1 MIEPEKGHLQKNTG
15 NIMLSGEGP
24 NYFPLN
30 SETRKDLKKPQ
41 MTDPHADRRLIGK
54 EALKH
59 SI

>member
-1 MIEPEKGHLQKNTG
+1 MIEPEKGHLQKTKG

-24 NYFPLN
+24 NSFPLN
-30 SETRKDLKKPQ
+30 STRKDLKKPQ
-41 MTDPHADRRLIGK
+41 MTDTHAEK